1 MIVPLWVSQDLVTSV
16 RVFPPFQIKSSLW
29 DESTL
34 KFKRTFHEVFP
45 PDTVL
50 PSVRLSS
57 SGSFSFLFVVF
68 FFKFCIFLS
77 CQSVIGTLS
86 TELPKKNQNNHLQF
100 LHLNLPRKNQNHLQC
115 QQEFEHN
122 AVILT
127 SHTDVNQFRGF
138 RWRLTDG
145 VHVFLSSSRPS
156 PTQRPVGAL
165 IINCIAKKIKNKN
178 PHHSSLKLFKGGPSW
193 ETCIHPPPPPTTDY
207 CCFTQRAKTKTGSK
221 SRRPN
226 WGWAAAE
233 RRATPR
239 EDFTSQR
246 LFIFTSTGAEQRD
259 DTDFW
264 ARGRITWLLFSY
276 KMLKPVS

>member
-1 MIVPLWVSQDLVTSV
+1 MKFSLLTP
-16 RVFPPFQIKSSLW
+16 SS
-29 DESTL
+29 
-34 KFKRTFHEVFP
+34 R
-45 PDTVL
+45 
-50 PSVRLSS
+50 PSVSPPR
-57 SGSFSFLFVVF
+57 GHFLFFLLF

-77 CQSVIGTLS
+77 CQSVIGTLA

-193 ETCIHPPPPPTTDY
+193 ETCIHPRRLQPDY

-221 SRRPN
+221 SQRPN
-226 WGWAAAE
+226 
-233 RRATPR
+233 
-239 EDFTSQR
+239 
-246 LFIFTSTGAEQRD
+246 
-259 DTDFW
+259 
-264 ARGRITWLLFSY
+264 
-276 KMLKPVS
+276 